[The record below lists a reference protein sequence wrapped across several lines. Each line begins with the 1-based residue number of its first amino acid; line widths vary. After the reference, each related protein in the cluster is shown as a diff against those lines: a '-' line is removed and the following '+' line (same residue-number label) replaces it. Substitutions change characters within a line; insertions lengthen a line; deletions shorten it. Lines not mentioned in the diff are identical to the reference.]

1 MKLKP
6 GQYVRHSQYGWG
18 TILEQNGSQTMVY
31 FHSAG
36 VKKFATSL
44 TDFAVVAREAPQ
56 IGKGF
61 TSHYPGRTKT
71 DLKTANQRRL
81 GNDR

>member
-18 TILEQNGSQTMVY
+18 TILERDGGQTMVY
-31 FHSAG
+31 FLTVG

-44 TDFAVVAREAPQ
+44 TTFAVVPRVAPQ

-61 TSHYPGRTKT
+61 SPHYPGRTKT
-71 DLKTANQRRL
+71 DLKTADQRRL
-81 GNDR
+81 RNDR